1 MRERIARWAAVACGA
16 LVAGA
21 GLGFLA
27 RDILGLSQPVVAVA
41 WLLGAAAAVG
51 AELRAWGGGL
61 RAKKGA
67 RGLRRKREG
76 DGMT

>member
-27 RDILGLSQPVVAVA
+27 RDILGLSQPIVAVA
-41 WLLGAAAAVG
+41 WLFGAAAAVG
-51 AELRAWGGGL
+51 AELHAWG
-61 RAKKGA
+61 RTS
-67 RGLRRKREG
+67 REG
-76 DGMT
+76 GQRSPPQEGG